1 MHYPSTPETNI
12 KQIDQQTIN
21 EKNIE
26 TDLIHII
33 INENRKANALYII
46 ANLNNENIEVTIDS
60 GANINCIRPDLID
73 PKLITPSNKYQL
85 SGPDKTPLIFIGT
98 ATINIQIEDTTFSI
112 PVCVVKNLSS
122 TIILGNEFLANN
134 KAKIDYTKQ
143 TMTLNKFIKTKI
155 MNNKFTTT
163 ERNIKNIENKNIT
176 QANNITETNTDILN
190 TKTKFSIAHTISADL
205 QHNTELSTKLTQ
217 KYGNMSHIL
226 DNLDL
231 IPGEITTIETEHRTI
246 HYLISKDKYD
256 TPSSYIDIFDNLYNL
271 KNSAIIEGY
280 EHIALCNTN
289 ITNNELDWEII
300 KNMIFEIFSQTNIR
314 ILICNTLITVNN
326 KKTNIIS
333 NIKNT
338 YNRITDTNKTKPNK
352 PKFVEIFSKY
362 QMGENVPSDG
372 NCGLYAL
379 TNAINDNKVKKIV
392 TLAKILNLLN
402 LTDLPN
408 YWWHDD
414 QLASIAN
421 HYGFDTYIYSDKNKV
436 GYVYGSGF
444 RPPIILYN
452 INNGTHWCPG
462 TIIKNTSKSNKVP
475 TNIIHT
481 ENYISIEHIKDKCE
495 LEINK
500 KNITKQNN
508 ELQIIN
514 TIITH
519 DRETIYDN
527 EGTPINI
534 SKHITLQ
541 QHNQTINLIKQ
552 FIHIFSTDTINIK
565 PANIEPCQIK
575 IKPNSKEPKFNPPHR
590 VSPSQ
595 RQELKIQLDKLIQ
608 ANIVKHT
615 KSNFASPAFLVRK
628 KEKNSYRLVVSYK
641 ELNNIIESD
650 QYPLPRTMDLFRSL
664 EGSKYFSC
672 IDLNSGFF
680 QVPVKAQ
687 DQYMLAFTTVHGLMT
702 FTRLPQGFKNSSA
715 IFQRELNKA
724 FSEQLYKS
732 VIIFIDDLATF
743 GQDFETALN
752 NLKKVFETI
761 SHFGFSL
768 KTAKCTLFAEKIE
781 LLGHQISNE
790 GIKPLTRNTIAITNF
805 EQPKTAKQVR
815 SFLGLCSYYRRLVKN
830 FSHIANPL
838 FQLTKHDNNKHI
850 IWTNEHNEAF
860 NKLKTILT
868 SEPVIAHFSDDKDTY
883 LTVDASLIGLGA
895 VLEQPDEYN
904 KLKPIGYA
912 SRKVLDSEKTYS
924 STTLELLGLV
934 FGITYFR
941 EYLWGRKFTVYSDN
955 ISLQYYKNLKIPSAR
970 IARLTLKILD
980 FDFTIKHKAGKEN
993 KVADCLSREHIMN
1006 IIDAVIFEHDTHIN
1020 QFETIHN
1027 INTDKPTE
1035 INIIQ
1040 SQKHDDFCSEIMKAL
1055 NNIPTTNKYK
1065 KISRRYTITNQI
1077 LYLKRHT
1084 PKQNIDNAIVIP
1096 KNLIQNIITAHH
1108 NPPLAA
1114 HMGITKT
1121 IKAIQIKYFWPTL
1134 VKDVTLFIKTCHQC
1148 QINKKAQGKPAGYLQ
1163 PIPLTTCK
1171 PLDRITIDFL
1181 GPLPSSNNKKYI
1193 LVFTCQSSKYV
1204 IAKATKS
1211 SDANTVAKFLI
1222 HYITQFGVPRYLTS
1236 DRGLHFKNKIMNDT
1250 CQNFGIKQIFSSSYA
1265 PQSQGFTERIN
1276 GVICQAIKHYI
1287 KDNNQ
1292 SRWSFYLPYIIFSYN
1307 NSPQI
1312 STNYSPYYLLHGF
1325 NANTGIDIQII
1336 PENLS
1341 YDIKKSLEELKQ
1353 VRQSIPEY
1361 IKKAQETQKTNHDKL
1376 HKLTTYEPNQL
1387 VLVKFPFNEPNKT
1400 SKLAPKYRGPYKVI
1414 SKINDVNY
1422 IIELILNNKLTK
1434 DIVHIRRLKPY
1445 FQRENTE
1452 TIEDKESTDSGN

>member
-1 MHYPSTPETNI
+1 LIPEPPTNYLN
-12 KQIDQQTIN
+12 KQPIHQP
-21 EKNIE
+21 NIE
-26 TDLIHII
+26 TDIIHII
-33 INENRKANALYII
+33 INKDRKANALYII

-60 GANINCIRPDLID
+60 GANINCIRPDLVNQ
-73 PKLITPSNKYQL
+73 KLIEPSNKYQL
-85 SGPDKTPLIFIGT
+85 SGPDKTPLQFIGT
-98 ATINIQIEDTTFSI
+98 TTINLKIENTIFPI

-122 TIILGNEFLANN
+122 TIILGNEFLATNQ
-134 KAKIDYTKQ
+134 AKINYNKKII
-143 TMTLNKFIKTKI
+143 TLNKNIKTKI
-155 MNNKFTTT
+155 MNNKFPQT
-163 ERNIKNIENKNIT
+163 EKSIDNIENKITIQSSNIIE
-176 QANNITETNTDILN
+176 ADIDIINT
-190 TKTKFSIAHTISADL
+190 TPKYSIAHTISADL
-205 QHNTELSTKLTQ
+205 KYNTDLSNKLTQ

-226 DNLDL
+226 NNLEL
-231 IPGEITTIETEHRTI
+231 IPGEITTIDTEFRTI
-246 HYLISKDKYD
+246 HYLISKEKYD
-256 TPSSYIDIFDNLYNL
+256 TPTSYIDIFDNLYNL
-271 KNSAIIEGY
+271 KNAAIIEGFEY
-280 EHIALCNTN
+280 IAICNNN
-289 ITNNELDWEII
+289 ITNNELQWEII
-300 KNMIFEIFSQTNIR
+300 KNMIFEIFNKTEIQL
-314 ILICNTLITVNN
+314 LICNQLNIKKN
-326 KKTNIIS
+326 KSTNIIS

-338 YNRITDTNKTKPNK
+338 YNRITDTNNIKIKIEYPQFIET
-352 PKFVEIFSKY
+352 FSKY
-362 QMGENVPSDG
+362 HMGENVLSDG

-379 TNAINDNKVKKIV
+379 TNAINDNKTKKII
-392 TLAKILNLLN
+392 TLANILHLLE
-402 LTDLPN
+402 LPDLPN

-421 HYGFDTYIYSDKNKV
+421 HFGFDTYIYSDKTKI

-462 TIIKNTSKSNKVP
+462 TLIKNNSKSNKIP
-475 TNIIHT
+475 QKIIYT
-481 ENYISIEHIKDKCE
+481 ENYISIEHIKSRYKLE
-495 LEINK
+495 LKIN
-500 KNITKQNN
+500 NTINHQLET
-508 ELQIIN
+508 QIIN
-514 TIITH
+514 TITTS
-519 DRETIYDN
+519 DRESVYDN
-527 EGTPINI
+527 EGTQINI
-534 SKHITLQ
+534 SKHITLEQHQ
-541 QHNQTINLIKQ
+541 QTTNLLKQ
-552 FIHIFSTDTINIK
+552 FIHIFSTDTTYIK
-565 PANIEPCQIK
+565 PANVEPCQIK

-590 VSPSQ
+590 ISPSQ
-595 RQELKIQLDKLIQ
+595 RQELKTQLDKLIL

-641 ELNNIIESD
+641 ELNNIIEAD
-650 QYPLPRTMDLFRSL
+650 QYPLPRTIDLFRSL
-664 EGSKYFSC
+664 EGSKYFTTL
-672 IDLNSGFF
+672 DLNSGFF
-680 QVPVKAQ
+680 QIPVREQ

-715 IFQRELNKA
+715 IFQRELNRA
-724 FSEQLYKS
+724 FSELLYKS

-743 GQDFETALN
+743 GHNFDTALH
-752 NLKKVFETI
+752 NLKKVFEII
-761 SHFGFSL
+761 SQFGFSL
-768 KTAKCTLFAEKIE
+768 KTAKCTIFADKIE

-790 GIKPLTRNTIAITNF
+790 GLKPLIRNTIAITNF
-805 EQPKTAKQVR
+805 ERPKTAKQVR

-850 IWTNEHNEAF
+850 TWNAEHDEAF

-895 VLEQPDEYN
+895 VLEQPDHTN

-941 EYLWGRKFTVYSDN
+941 EFLWGRKFTVYSDN

-980 FDFTIKHKAGKEN
+980 FDFIIKHKAGKEN
-993 KVADCLSREHIMN
+993 KVADCLSRESIMN
-1006 IIDAVIFEHDTHIN
+1006 IIDAVIFEYDTQNYQPEEIN
-1020 QFETIHN
+1020 N
-1027 INTDKPTE
+1027 INIDIPTE

-1040 SQKHDDFCSEIMKAL
+1040 SQQNDEFCNEIIKAI
-1055 NNIPTTNKYK
+1055 NNLPTTNKYK
-1065 KISRRYTITNQI
+1065 KLSRKYTITNQI

-1084 PKQNIDNAIVIP
+1084 PKQNIENAIVIP
-1096 KNLIQNIITAHH
+1096 KNIVQNIIMAHH
-1108 NPPLAA
+1108 NPPLAG

-1121 IKAIQIKYFWPTL
+1121 IKAIQIKYFWPNL
-1134 VKDVTLFIKTCHQC
+1134 IKDVTLFIKTCHQC
-1148 QINKKAQGKPAGYLQ
+1148 QINKKTQGKPAGCLQ
-1163 PIPLTTCK
+1163 PIPLPTCK

-1222 HYITQFGVPRYLTS
+1222 QYITQFGVPRYLTS
-1236 DRGLHFKNKIMNDT
+1236 DRGLHFKNKIMNET

-1276 GVICQAIKHYI
+1276 GVICQSIKHYI

-1307 NSPQI
+1307 NTPQT

-1325 NANTGIDIQII
+1325 NANIGIDIQII

-1341 YDIKKSLEELKQ
+1341 YDIKKSLEELKH
-1353 VRQSIPEY
+1353 VRKSIPEY
-1361 IKKAQETQKTNHDKL
+1361 IKKAQQTQKINHDKI
-1376 HKLTTYEPNQL
+1376 HQLTTYEPNQL
-1387 VLVKFPFNEPNKT
+1387 VLVKFPFQEPNKT
-1400 SKLAPKYRGPYKVI
+1400 AKLAPKYKGPYKII

-1422 IIELILNNKLTK
+1422 LIELILNKKLTK

-1445 FQRENTE
+1445 FQRNDSNEDGHKPNTDTGE
-1452 TIEDKESTDSGN
+1452 